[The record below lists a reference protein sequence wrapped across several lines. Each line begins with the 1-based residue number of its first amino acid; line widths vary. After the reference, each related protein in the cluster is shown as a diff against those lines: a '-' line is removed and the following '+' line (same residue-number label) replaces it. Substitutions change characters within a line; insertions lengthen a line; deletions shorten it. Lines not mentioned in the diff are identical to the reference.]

1 MKITMNEVGYTYG
14 AGTPF
19 EKTALFNVNLALKEK
34 ELVGLI
40 GHTGSGKSTL
50 VQLFAG
56 LLKPTGG
63 DVVVGEINTKDKLA
77 IKKGLRALVGMVF
90 QYPEHQLFEETVYKD
105 VAFGPK
111 NLGFDEA
118 EVEKRVRYGMELVGL
133 DFERYKDLSPFDLSG
148 GQKRRVAIAG
158 VLAMRPDFL
167 ILDEPTAGL
176 DPQGRKE
183 ILGEIK
189 EIYLNYDV
197 TIILV
202 THSME
207 DIARLASRIIVIDEG
222 RVVMDDTPERVFT
235 HADELEAMGLDIPMP
250 LTVIRALRQKGWD
263 LPDALTVEEAYAAIK
278 EAMEVRRA

>member
-19 EKTALFNVNLALKEK
+19 EKTALFDVNLALKEK
-34 ELVGLI
+34 EFVGLI

-56 LLKPTGG
+56 LLKPTEG

-77 IKKGLRALVGMVF
+77 IKKGLRSLVGMVF

-105 VAFGPK
+105 IAFGPK
-111 NLGFDEA
+111 NLGLDEA

-189 EIYLNYDV
+189 EIYRNYDV

-222 RVVMDDTPERVFT
+222 RVVMDDTPEHVFT

-263 LPDALTVEEAYAAIK
+263 LPDALTVEEAYAVIK

>member
-19 EKTALFNVNLALKEK
+19 EKTALFDVNLALKEK

-56 LLKPTGG
+56 LLKPTAG

-77 IKKGLRALVGMVF
+77 IKKGLRSLVGMVF

-105 VAFGPK
+105 IAFGPK
-111 NLGFDEA
+111 NLGLDEA

-189 EIYLNYDV
+189 EIYRNYDV

-222 RVVMDDTPERVFT
+222 RVVMDDTPEHVFT

>member
-1 MKITMNEVGYTYG
+1 M
-14 AGTPF
+14 
-19 EKTALFNVNLALKEK
+19 
-34 ELVGLI
+34 
-40 GHTGSGKSTL
+40 
-50 VQLFAG
+50 
-56 LLKPTGG
+56 
-63 DVVVGEINTKDKLA
+63 
-77 IKKGLRALVGMVF
+77 GMVF

-105 VAFGPK
+105 IAFGPK
-111 NLGFDEA
+111 NLGLDEE

-133 DFERYKDLSPFDLSG
+133 DFEKYKDLSPFDLSG

-183 ILGEIK
+183 ILGEIEK
-189 EIYLNYDV
+189 IYLTYDV

-207 DIARLASRIIVIDEG
+207 DIARLASRIIVIDDG
-222 RVVMDDTPERVFT
+222 KVVMDDTPGEVFS
-235 HADELEAMGLDIPMP
+235 HADELERIGLDIPMP

>member
-19 EKTALFNVNLALKEK
+19 EKTALFDVNLALKEK

-56 LLKPTGG
+56 LLKPTCG
-63 DVVVGEINTKDKLA
+63 DVVVGDINTKDKLA
-77 IKKGLRALVGMVF
+77 IKKGLRSLVGMVF

-105 VAFGPK
+105 IAFGPK
-111 NLGFDEA
+111 NLGLDEA

-133 DFERYKDLSPFDLSG
+133 DFEKYKDLSPFDLSG

-183 ILGEIK
+183 ILGEIEK
-189 EIYLNYDV
+189 IYLTYDV

-207 DIARLASRIIVIDEG
+207 DIARLASRIIVIDDG
-222 RVVMDDTPERVFT
+222 KVVMDDTPGEVFS
-235 HADELEAMGLDIPMP
+235 HADELERIGLDIPMP

-263 LPDALTVEEAYAAIK
+263 LPDALTVEDAYRAIRD
-278 EAMEVRRA
+278 AMEVRRA

>member
-19 EKTALFNVNLALKEK
+19 EKTALFDVNLALREK

-56 LLKPTGG
+56 LLKPTRG
-63 DVVVGEINTKDKLA
+63 DVVVGEINTKDKFA
-77 IKKGLRALVGMVF
+77 IKKGLRSLVGMVF

-105 VAFGPK
+105 IAFGPK
-111 NLGFDEA
+111 NLGLDEE

-133 DFERYKDLSPFDLSG
+133 DFEKYKDLSPFDLSG

-183 ILGEIK
+183 ILGEIEK
-189 EIYLNYDV
+189 IYLTYDV

-207 DIARLASRIIVIDEG
+207 DIARLASRIIVIDDG
-222 RVVMDDTPERVFT
+222 KVVMDDTPGEVFS
-235 HADELEAMGLDIPMP
+235 HADELEKIGLDIPMP

>member
-19 EKTALFNVNLALKEK
+19 EKTALFDVNLALKEK

-56 LLKPTGG
+56 LLKPTEG

-77 IKKGLRALVGMVF
+77 IKKGLRSRVGMVF

-105 VAFGPK
+105 IAFGPK
-111 NLGFDEA
+111 NLGLDEE
-118 EVEKRVRYGMELVGL
+118 EVETRVRYGMELVGL
-133 DFERYKDLSPFDLSG
+133 DFDKYKDLSPFDLSG

-183 ILGEIK
+183 ILGEIR

-222 RVVMDDTPERVFT
+222 RVVMDDTPAEVFS
-235 HADELEAMGLDIPMP
+235 HADELERIGLDIPMP
-250 LTVIRALRQKGWD
+250 LTVIRALRQKGWE

>member
-235 HADELEAMGLDIPMP
+235 HADELETMGLDIPMP

>member
-19 EKTALFNVNLALKEK
+19 EKTALFDVNLALKEK

-56 LLKPTGG
+56 LLKPTRG
-63 DVVVGEINTKDKLA
+63 DVVVGEINTKDKFA
-77 IKKGLRALVGMVF
+77 IKKGLRSLVGMVF

-105 VAFGPK
+105 IAFGPK
-111 NLGFDEA
+111 NLGLDEE

-133 DFERYKDLSPFDLSG
+133 DFEKYKDLSPFDLSG

-183 ILGEIK
+183 ILGEIEK
-189 EIYLNYDV
+189 IYLTYDV

-207 DIARLASRIIVIDEG
+207 DIARLASRIIVIDDG
-222 RVVMDDTPERVFT
+222 KVVMDDTPGEVFS
-235 HADELEAMGLDIPMP
+235 HADELERIGLDIPMP

>member
-19 EKTALFNVNLALKEK
+19 EKTALFDVNLALKEK

-56 LLKPTGG
+56 LLKPTRG
-63 DVVVGEINTKDKLA
+63 DVVVGEINTKDKFA
-77 IKKGLRALVGMVF
+77 IKKGLRSLVGMVF

-105 VAFGPK
+105 IAFGPK
-111 NLGFDEA
+111 NLGLDEE

-133 DFERYKDLSPFDLSG
+133 DFPKYKDLSPFDLSG

-183 ILGEIK
+183 ILGEIEK
-189 EIYLNYDV
+189 IYLTYDV

-207 DIARLASRIIVIDEG
+207 DIARLASRIIVIDDG
-222 RVVMDDTPERVFT
+222 KVVMDDTPGEVFS
-235 HADELEAMGLDIPMP
+235 HADELERIGLDIPMP

-263 LPDALTVEEAYAAIK
+263 LPDALTVEDAYRAIK

>member
-118 EVEKRVRYGMELVGL
+118 DVEKRVRYGMELVGL
-133 DFERYKDLSPFDLSG
+133 DFDRYKDLSPFDLSG

-222 RVVMDDTPERVFT
+222 RVVMDDIPERVFT

>member
-19 EKTALFNVNLALKEK
+19 EKTALFDVNLALKEK

-56 LLKPTGG
+56 LLKPTEG
-63 DVVVGEINTKDKLA
+63 DVVVGDINTKDKLA
-77 IKKGLRALVGMVF
+77 IKKGLRSLVGMVF

-105 VAFGPK
+105 IAFGPK
-111 NLGFDEA
+111 NLGLDEE

-133 DFERYKDLSPFDLSG
+133 DFGRYKDLSPFDLSG

-183 ILGEIK
+183 ILGEIR
-189 EIYLNYDV
+189 EIYRNYDV

-222 RVVMDDTPERVFT
+222 RVVMDDTPEHVFT
-235 HADELEAMGLDIPMP
+235 HADALEAMGLDIPMP

>member
-19 EKTALFNVNLALKEK
+19 EKTALFDVNLALKEK

-56 LLKPTGG
+56 LLKPTEG

-77 IKKGLRALVGMVF
+77 IKKGLRSLVGMVF

-105 VAFGPK
+105 IAFGPK

-183 ILGEIK
+183 ILGEIR

-222 RVVMDDTPERVFT
+222 RVVMDDTPEHVFT

-263 LPDALTVEEAYAAIK
+263 LPDALTIEEAYAAIK